1 MCRAVECEN
10 CGLITWAGCGK
21 HIEMALN
28 GVPLEKRCGGWTTGV
43 CAEGNEDTESMTD
56 VIEQKLKAHFGN
68 DIHYLEVQ
76 DVSGGSESKFSV
88 LIALSNGF
96 EGVKLLDRHR
106 MINGKDGAL
115 ATVMDKI
122 HALEMKTWTKDQF
135 ETKQLNK

>member
-1 MCRAVECEN
+1 MCRAVECES
-10 CGLITWAGCGK
+10 CGLKTWAGCGK

-28 GVPLEKRCGGWTTGV
+28 GVPLEKRCSGWTTGV

-76 DVSGGSESKFSV
+76 AVSGGSESKFSV